1 MQQPKDSRLL
11 KTENRWQAQQ
21 LFNEKIANGTMTKE
35 ELENTPTCLRNFDEA
50 EAAIYAK
57 ADQDFA
63 IQTEV
68 SSILDS
74 VVNQVIDSSKPPLFG
89 PRPMTIGG
97 SSIFRDPNYDC
108 DGNPIDT
115 EEDYNEKDARELS
128 TNKWDKIEF
137 DWQIWTTPRE
147 YHELIDGYAYLPPV
161 EDLKPPKGLKREVA
175 EILHDEKE
183 EKEKKSPCQCILM

>member
-21 LFNEKIANGTMTKE
+21 LFDDKIASGTMTKE
-35 ELENTPTCLRNFDEA
+35 ELENTPSCLRHFDEL

-57 ADQDFA
+57 ADQDMA
-63 IQTEV
+63 IKTEV
-68 SSILDS
+68 RSVLDR
-74 VVNQVIDSSKPPLFG
+74 VVNQVIDLPPPLFG

-108 DGNPIDT
+108 DGNPIDP
-115 EEDYNEKDARELS
+115 EEDYNEKDARELR

-137 DWQIWTTPRE
+137 DWQNHTTPRE
-147 YHELIDGYAYLPPV
+147 YHEVIEEDSYLPPV
-161 EDLKPPKGLKREVA
+161 EDLKPPKGLKRQVA
-175 EILHDEKE
+175 QVLHNE
-183 EKEKKSPCQCILM
+183 EAEQNDSWCTLM

>member
-63 IQTEV
+63 IRTEV

-74 VVNQVIDSSKPPLFG
+74 VVNQVIDASKPPLFG

-97 SSIFRDPNYDC
+97 SSI
-108 DGNPIDT
+108 IIWIST
-115 EEDYNEKDARELS
+115 SSLESQS
-128 TNKWDKIEF
+128 TN
-137 DWQIWTTPRE
+137 
-147 YHELIDGYAYLPPV
+147 
-161 EDLKPPKGLKREVA
+161 
-175 EILHDEKE
+175 
-183 EKEKKSPCQCILM
+183 